1 MSGRWQPDARRDERI
16 ELEVGGFARCGEPE
30 IGVSDSAAETS
41 DGAAKEREKRGF
53 GGRRGDAAFKGCTRD
68 VDATHRVSRFSGP
81 SVGFTGIRPVLL
93 QVLLFLHRNR
103 AVIQLM

>member
-1 MSGRWQPDARRDERI
+1 MNGSSWRSEALRAAANPRSESRI
-16 ELEVGGFARCGEPE
+16 R
-30 IGVSDSAAETS
+30 AETS